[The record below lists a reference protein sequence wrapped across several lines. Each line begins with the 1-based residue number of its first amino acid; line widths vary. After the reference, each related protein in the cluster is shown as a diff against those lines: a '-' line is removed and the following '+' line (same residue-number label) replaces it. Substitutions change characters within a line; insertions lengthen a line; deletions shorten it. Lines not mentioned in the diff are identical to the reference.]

1 MEARDWDHLA
11 TRYHREV
18 ISPFQK
24 GVENPLPATLKRI
37 RGARQM
43 RAAEFGCGTGALLP
57 LLSSRFGHVTAI
69 DFSKRMLTLARRRV
83 TRRNVRLVRRDLR
96 DLGALRERFDVA
108 VVVNAILAPDTR
120 EVNAIIGGIFRS
132 LRPGGRLVAIF
143 PAMEP
148 VLYQAM
154 LIYEEEVG
162 AVGEPKRALSR
173 TRRRLE
179 RSKFNFELGLYEN
192 AGLAQ
197 KFYYEFEIRF
207 RLQRAGF
214 RWIRIGKVLYPWS
227 AEHIGYDLFPGQPR
241 MWDWFVTARRPRKR
255 AARSRASRPPR
266 LRARPS
272 C

>member
-1 MEARDWDHLA
+1 MEARDWDRLA

-24 GVENPLPATLKRI
+24 GVKNPLPASLKRI
-37 RGARQM
+37 RGAPQM
-43 RAAEFGCGTGALLP
+43 RAVEFGCGTGSLLP

-69 DFSKRMLTLARRRV
+69 DFSERMLEFARRRV

-96 DLGALRERFDVA
+96 DLGTFRGRFDVA
-108 VVVNAILAPDTR
+108 VAVNAILAPDAR
-120 EVNAIIGGIFRS
+120 EVNAIIDGIFRS
-132 LRPGGRLVAIF
+132 LRPGGRLLAIF

-154 LIYEEEVG
+154 LIYEEEVSV
-162 AVGEPKRALSR
+162 VGGRKRALSR

-179 RSKFNFELGLYEN
+179 RSKFNFELGLYED

-197 KFYYEFEIRF
+197 KFYYDFEVRF

-214 RWIRIGKVLYPWS
+214 RWIRIGKVLYPWN
-227 AEHIGYDLFPGQPR
+227 AERIGYDLFPGQPR
-241 MWDWFVTARRPRKR
+241 MWDWFVTARRPRNR
-255 AARSRASRPPR
+255 DAHPGASPPPPPR
-266 LRARPS
+266 GPA
-272 C
+272 